1 MSITAADDIGARL
14 RRIRQQQRLSLA
26 DVQHGSNGVW
36 KAVVVGAYERGDRSI
51 SMPKLAQ
58 LAAFYRVPVSDLLPT
73 GRDAADREVDGE
85 RVVLDLTRLDEGDPP
100 LAAVARFAAHVR
112 RQRGDHNG
120 QILTLRGGD
129 LEVIALASDRTFEE
143 LHDTLM
149 RRGVIDAPVAVGA

>member
-1 MSITAADDIGARL
+1 MTSATTDHIGSRL

-26 DVQHGSNGVW
+26 DVQDSSNGVW

-58 LAAFYRVPVSDLLPT
+58 LAAFYGVPVSDLLPT
-73 GRDAADREVDGE
+73 SRTDEHVSDDE
-85 RVVLDLTRLDEGDPP
+85 RVVLDLTRLDETDPP
-100 LAAVARFAAHVR
+100 LAAVARFVAHVR

-129 LEVIALASDRTFEE
+129 LETIALATDRTLDE
-143 LHDTLM
+143 LHDTLT
-149 RRGVIDAPVAVGA
+149 RRGVIDAPIAVSA